1 MSERTGLIAK
11 LRAQRDH
18 ADDWRTTLAE
28 DAADR
33 LERDGARIAELE
45 IEINRTEYERH
56 TTALERDH
64 LRAELAMAN
73 DAAAKGEV
81 GRALGTALEEASTA
95 LEEANR
101 ENDWLRA
108 YTGQSAKACV
118 YCGLGADEQGQC
130 ERGFPGCARADDQML
145 CREVG
150 VALERDALRAENEAL
165 RKDAETLQRVEKRIE
180 ELWDTVAPVSYD
192 DPGSY
197 RRGRTIG
204 TADTLDAIRDAIYA
218 AKERTP

>member
-1 MSERTGLIAK
+1 MSDIDIITVR
-11 LRAQRDH
+11 
-18 ADDWRTTLAE
+18 W
-28 DAADR
+28 DA
-33 LERDGARIAELE
+33 ERDVYKV
-45 IEINRTEYERH
+45 NRP
-56 TTALERDH
+56 
-64 LRAELAMAN
+64 N
-73 DAAAKGEV
+73 WSGGEV
-81 GRALGTALEEASTA
+81 VLWSAVKTMLASQAAEVARLTK
-95 LEEANR
+95 

-118 YCGLGADEQGQC
+118 YCGLGADEMGKC

-150 VALERDALRAENEAL
+150 VALERDELRADVLSLRERIAFLESREVCTVAHDHVETCGYCQRDALRAENEAL